1 METLQ
6 SSHCR
11 AGSGQLLAQESGSSG
26 VSSSSCG
33 LYPPA
38 RSLSLL
44 EALEPGRE
52 RLWRPSLHLAPA
64 SALSPLLLFPWGSQS
79 LCGWVA
85 GPDSTSSRRP
95 CLPGDPPAELVAE
108 MLCSP
113 PSLDAT

>member
-1 METLQ
+1 MEAQ
-6 SSHCR
+6 PPSSTC
-11 AGSGQLLAQESGSSG
+11 
-26 VSSSSCG
+26 
-33 LYPPA
+33 
-38 RSLSLL
+38 LST
-44 EALEPGRE
+44 EAL
-52 RLWRPSLHLAPA
+52 S
-64 SALSPLLLFPWGSQS
+64 LLFPWGSQS